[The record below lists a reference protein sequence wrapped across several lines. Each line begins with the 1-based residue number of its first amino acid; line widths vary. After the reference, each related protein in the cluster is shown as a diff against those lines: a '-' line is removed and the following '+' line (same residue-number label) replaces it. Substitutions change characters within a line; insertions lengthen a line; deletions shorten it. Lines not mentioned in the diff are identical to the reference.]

1 MTSLVVP
8 KNVSFVGEGVIA
20 NCSGLTSIDVE
31 NGNSNYNSDNKCNAI
46 IETVKGI
53 LIGGCK
59 NTIIPEGT
67 TELDSRAFQGCLGLS
82 EIVRTVPVPYKTF
95 FSSFLCISLD
105 FCNFELRSKVLLPN
119 GEKCGLQSHV
129 RKNPNKFG
137 FSLTYSYLCRRFKFK
152 HIL

>member
-67 TELDSRAFQGCLGLS
+67 TELDSRAFQGRLGLW
-82 EIVRTVPVPYKTF
+82 EIIIPDRVSKIGYATF
-95 FSSFLCISLD
+95 DGCTNLSS
-105 FCNFELRSKVLLPN
+105 V
-119 GEKCGLQSHV
+119 
-129 RKNPNKFG
+129 KFG
-137 FSLTYSYLCRRFKFK
+137 RSIAYIGGSAFENCKNLVSVSYFTRF
-152 HIL
+152 L

>member
-95 FSSFLCISLD
+95 FSYFVLYFTRFL
-105 FCNFELRSKVLLPN
+105 
-119 GEKCGLQSHV
+119 
-129 RKNPNKFG
+129 
-137 FSLTYSYLCRRFKFK
+137 
-152 HIL
+152 